1 MTFVALRKGKSS
13 SAFPEILKD
22 VGLPIPPVASAIRR
36 TGQPKT
42 GFAVSIN
49 GWIWVSTEALTNALN

>member
-22 VGLPIPPVASAIRR
+22 VGLPIPRLKAMSERS
-36 TGQPKT
+36 T
-42 GFAVSIN
+42 AVLP
-49 GWIWVSTEALTNALN
+49 G